1 MTKATEQ
8 EPVATQMNLV
18 LNWSKELRPCALSRK
33 ARGSTQGRGSDRLT
47 ASVGNHMS
55 IAPLRCALVTAPI
68 SLCAKRRGASC
79 ITVGKSATT
88 TDLLGLP

>member
-47 ASVGNHMS
+47 ASVGNYNVDCADPLCVSHS
-55 IAPLRCALVTAPI
+55 ADKPLRKEKGRILHNCREIAM
-68 SLCAKRRGASC
+68 C
-79 ITVGKSATT
+79 
-88 TDLLGLP
+88 